1 MADAML
7 KAAQA
12 AYDGNETYIAM
23 LAEQLKAARER
34 KKVLRDAVKREKA
47 HLKEHLKAMKA
58 GAVSAAA
65 KAAPA
70 AVVRRYA
77 DTYQNRKLKRVGQE
91 IPTRK
96 KKKSTSA

>member
-58 GAVSAAA
+58 GAVSAV
-65 KAAPA
+65 KAVPA
-70 AVVRRYA
+70 AVVKRYA
-77 DTYQNRKLKRVGQE
+77 DTYQNRKLKRVGHV
-91 IPTRK
+91 IPPRK
-96 KKKSTSA
+96 KKKTSTSA

>member
-47 HLKEHLKAMKA
+47 LLKERLKAMKA
-58 GAVSAAA
+58 GAVSAA

-77 DTYQNRKLKRVGQE
+77 DTYQNRKLKRVGQV
-91 IPTRK
+91 IPSR